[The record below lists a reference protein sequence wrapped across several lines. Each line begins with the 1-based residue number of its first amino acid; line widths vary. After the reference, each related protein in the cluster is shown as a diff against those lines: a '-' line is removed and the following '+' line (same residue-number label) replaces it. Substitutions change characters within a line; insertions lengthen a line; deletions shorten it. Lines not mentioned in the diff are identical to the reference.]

1 MPILSKLAVFLS
13 ATALALA
20 PLPVPAQTSTSYRI
34 AGHIV
39 SASDGNPLPRA
50 SVKIYTTGDNRLIA
64 STAADQ
70 EGAFAFPAA
79 KAGAYVLEGS
89 ASGYIAARYLE
100 HDGFNTAITTGAG
113 VDTESL
119 VLKLTRKASI
129 SGRVTD
135 QNGDSVRNASMVL
148 YREIHDNGLTRIARN
163 KNAQTDDTGSYE
175 ITDLVPGKYFLSAS
189 ATPWYA
195 VRPQQPAAN
204 EGLGIVPG
212 IDPSIDA
219 AYPLTFY
226 SEVTD
231 SSQATPIVLRAGEQ
245 PEINLRLNA
254 LPALSVSLG
263 DPQTPGQ
270 SNTPTPRQQNS
281 DRAVGRQVQ
290 VFKSIFGNLQ
300 PIPSELRVF
309 PNGSMSL
316 LGLAP
321 GQYILKQVAPQGG
334 AVRVLNVNLT
344 GQAITVDPDSGQQLG
359 SLQLDIETTDG
370 TKPSQPCQVMLLRK
384 DSTDSPSASTNPKGM
399 ASFNGIEPG
408 DYSIDVFTGI
418 TRAYVAG
425 LMSGGKALPANHL
438 HIVPGA
444 NPSVTLTIAPATGTL
459 SGFARKDGKPAP
471 GAMILL
477 LPADPAER
485 TRQTWRDQSDLDG
498 SFHLTGVPPGRYIL
512 LALDDAW
519 DLDFQREG
527 ALDHYLPLAT
537 PITIPGSGNTAL
549 KLPAALI
556 AQSR

>member
-1 MPILSKLAVFLS
+1 MPILSKLATFLS

-20 PLPVPAQTSTSYRI
+20 PLQVPGQTSASYRI

-50 SVKIYTTGDNRLIA
+50 SVKIYTTGDKRLIA
-64 STAADQ
+64 STTADQ
-70 EGAFAFPAA
+70 EGAFAFPAV

-89 ASGYIAARYLE
+89 AFGYIAARYLE
-100 HDGFNTAITTGAG
+100 HDGFNTAIITGAG

-135 QNGDSVRNASMVL
+135 QNGDPVRNASMVL

-163 KNAQTDDTGSYE
+163 KNAQADDTGSYE
-175 ITDLVPGKYFLSAS
+175 ITDLAPGKYFLSAA

-254 LPALSVSLG
+254 LPALSVSIG
-263 DPQTPGQ
+263 DPQTPAQ

-281 DRAVGRQVQ
+281 DRAFARQVQ
-290 VFKSIFGNLQ
+290 VFKSIFGNLE

-344 GQAITVDPDSGQQLG
+344 GQAVTVDPGRGQQLG
-359 SLQLDIETTDG
+359 SLQLEVKTTDG
-370 TKPSQPCQVMLLRK
+370 TKPSQPCQFMLMRK
-384 DSTDSPSASTNPKGM
+384 DSTDSPSASTNPQGM
-399 ASFNGIEPG
+399 ASFNGVEPG
-408 DYSIDVFTGI
+408 DYSIDVFTGT

-425 LMSGGKALPANHL
+425 LVSGGKALPANHL

-498 SFHLTGVPPGRYIL
+498 SFHLTGVPPGRYIV

-537 PITIPGSGNTAL
+537 PITVPASANTAL
-549 KLPAALI
+549 KLPVPLI